1 MQTLFDENGL
11 LNIAGVIANQ
21 PSFKAIMED
30 GIVTDQELKD
40 QANTTIAALR
50 KVQKLCTDEQQAA
63 VLNAIS
69 EMGVLFAAYH
79 NYQLQDYRI

>member
-11 LNIAGVIANQ
+11 LNIADVIANQ

-30 GIVTDQELKD
+30 GIVTYQELKD

-50 KVQKLCTDEQQAA
+50 KVQELCNDEQQAA

>member
-11 LNIAGVIANQ
+11 LNIADVIANQ

-30 GIVTDQELKD
+30 GIVTDQELKE
-40 QANTTIAALR
+40 QADTTIAALR
-50 KVQKLCTDEQQAA
+50 KVQELCNDEQQEA
-63 VLNAIS
+63 VLTAIT

-79 NYQLQDYRI
+79 NYQLHDYRI

>member
-11 LNIAGVIANQ
+11 LNFADVVTNQ

-30 GIVTDQELKD
+30 GVVTDQELKD
-40 QANTTIAALR
+40 QADATIAALR
-50 KVQKLCTDEQQAA
+50 KVQELCNAEQQEAI
-63 VLNAIS
+63 LNAIS

-79 NYQLQDYRI
+79 NYQLQDFRI

>member
-1 MQTLFDENGL
+1 MQILFDENGL
-11 LNIAGVIANQ
+11 LNIADIITNR

-30 GIVTDQELKD
+30 GIVTDQELKE

-50 KVQKLCTDEQQAA
+50 KVQELCNDEQQAT

-79 NYQLQDYRI
+79 NYQLQDFRI